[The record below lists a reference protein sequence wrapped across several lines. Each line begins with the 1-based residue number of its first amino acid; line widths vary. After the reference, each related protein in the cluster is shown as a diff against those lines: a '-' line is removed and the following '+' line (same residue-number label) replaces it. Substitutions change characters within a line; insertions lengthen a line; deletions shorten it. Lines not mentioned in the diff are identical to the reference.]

1 MVSANKAPYDETY
14 VVCPIC
20 GGSGY
25 VLGEDGEE
33 MECEMCEGR
42 GEVEVDDTAY
52 KDWLFENYGD

>member
-42 GEVEVDDTAY
+42 GEVEVDDPAY

>member
-1 MVSANKAPYDETY
+1 MGK
-14 VVCPIC
+14 IC

-42 GEVEVDDTAY
+42 GEVEVDDPAY